1 MNYFSNFFK
10 YLGKLPYLCNKSKKI
25 YHKEDD
31 EEDEDPQE
39 RPLARQADQGAQSAV
54 DITEKYVF
62 DILRNPRLI

>member
-1 MNYFSNFFK
+1 M
-10 YLGKLPYLCNKSKKI
+10 CNKSKKN